1 MLMPAVMLILVLDVQ
16 TNETL
21 ETLALTACRK
31 QSTTYTITKRLMLTS
46 GDLKIEVSFVQS

>member
-1 MLMPAVMLILVLDVQ
+1 MPVVMLILVLDFQ

-21 ETLALTACRK
+21 EALALTACWK

-46 GDLKIEVSFVQS
+46 GDLKIGVSFVQS

>member
-1 MLMPAVMLILVLDVQ
+1 MQVVMLILVLDVQ

-21 ETLALTACRK
+21 EALALTACWK

-46 GDLKIEVSFVQS
+46 GDLKIGVSFVQS